1 MKKSLILALPA
12 MLLATSCVDTLDDY
26 NVDPKRASVVPGQ
39 TLVSNAERSLARI
52 LVSSS
57 VNNNTFRFFVQSWA
71 ATTYADESRYELNT
85 RNIPQNFWSPL
96 YRDVLRDL
104 KEAKSLITADITIS
118 NPKVKANRLAII
130 EVLEVYTWAT
140 LVDTYGDVPYT
151 EALDFSKPQ
160 PKYDDDAA
168 IYADIITRLNAA
180 IGQMDATAAGYA
192 TGASSAD
199 LINNGNMALWVKFAN
214 SLKLRLALTI
224 ADVDGAKA
232 KTMAEETAGK
242 TLTANADNIDLT
254 FLTFPNSNPIFEDL
268 IRSGRKDFVA
278 SATLVDKMNSLTDPR
293 RDDFFKPLVGTGT
306 ATVPAVFKGGVNGN
320 ANAYAS
326 FSAPGTKLEVQG
338 APAVLMSYAQVKFM
352 LADATSRG
360 FNMGGTLTAED
371 HYNAG
376 VTASIL
382 EWGGTAAE
390 ATAYLAQPGVK
401 FTNAASGATNKEK
414 IGVQEW
420 IALYNQP
427 VDAYREWRRLDSP
440 KLTKA
445 NLARTEIPLRLTYP
459 IIEQNLNTGSY
470 GAAAS
475 AIGGDNVGTKI
486 FWDKL

>member
-1 MKKSLILALPA
+1 
-12 MLLATSCVDTLDDY
+12 MLLATSCVDSLDDY
-26 NVDPKRASVVPGQ
+26 NVDPKQASVVPGQ
-39 TLVSNAERSLARI
+39 TLVSNAERALARNV
-52 LVSSS
+52 VSSS
-57 VNNNTFRFFVQSWA
+57 VNVNTFRFFVQSWA

-85 RNIPQNFWSPL
+85 RNIPLNFWSPL

-104 KEAKSLITADITIS
+104 KEAKTLIAADITIT

-151 EALDFSKPQ
+151 DALDFSKPQ

-168 IYADIITRLNAA
+168 IYADIINRLNTA
-180 IGQMDATAAGYA
+180 IDQMDATAAGYA
-192 TGASSAD
+192 TGATSPD
-199 LINNGNMALWVKFAN
+199 LINNGSMALWVKFAN

-232 KTMAEETAGK
+232 KTLAEQTAGK
-242 TLTANADNIDLT
+242 TLAANADNIDLAFT
-254 FLTFPNSNPIFEDL
+254 TFPNSNPIFEDL
-268 IRSGRKDFVA
+268 VRSGRKDFVA
-278 SATLVDKMNSLTDPR
+278 SATLVDRMNALNDPR
-293 RDDFFKPLVGTGT
+293 RDDFFKPLAGTGT
-306 ATVPAVFKGGVNGN
+306 PTVPPVYKGGVNGN

-326 FSAPGTKLEVQG
+326 FSAPGTKLESQT

-352 LADATSRG
+352 QADAASRG
-360 FNMGGTLTAED
+360 FNVGTLTAEE

-376 VTASIL
+376 VTASIQ
-382 EWGGTAAE
+382 EWGGTVAE

-401 FTNAASGATNKEK
+401 YSDAASGATPKEK

-445 NLARTEIPLRLTYP
+445 NLARTDIPFRLTYP
-459 IIEQNLNTGSY
+459 IIEQNLNTTNY
-470 GAAAS
+470 NAAAS
-475 AIGGDNVGTKI
+475 AIGGDNVGTKV